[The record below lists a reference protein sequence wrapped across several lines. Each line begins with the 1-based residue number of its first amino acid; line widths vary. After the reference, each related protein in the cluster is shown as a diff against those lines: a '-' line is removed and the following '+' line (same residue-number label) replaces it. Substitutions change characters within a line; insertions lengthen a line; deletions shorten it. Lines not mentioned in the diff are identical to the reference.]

1 MCALRWSVAVTY
13 SCSCNMLKVCVQ
25 VVPHR
30 VRLTHKARPLH
41 PARCLVATMATKPSI
56 QIEVMSD
63 TVCPWCYI
71 GKRRLEKA
79 MKQFSDKADFK
90 VHWLPFQ
97 LNPDAP
103 LEGVNKIQSY
113 NDKFGPA
120 RVAQMVPAMERT
132 FASEG
137 LQYSMGGLTGNTRN
151 SHRLLAWAAAEHG
164 LQKQNALAE
173 YLFSGYFT
181 KEQYINDR
189 DFLLS
194 AVEAVGLPR
203 DAAANIIDNADSV
216 GEKLVQQELGKYSGI
231 TGVPHFVINGRM
243 HLGGAQPPEVIAEV
257 FEEVLQQQA
266 PAGSS

>member
-120 RVAQMVPAMERT
+120 RVAQMVPAMEVT
-132 FASEG
+132 
-137 LQYSMGGLTGNTRN
+137 
-151 SHRLLAWAAAEHG
+151 AA
-164 LQKQNALAE
+164 
-173 YLFSGYFT
+173 
-181 KEQYINDR
+181 
-189 DFLLS
+189 
-194 AVEAVGLPR
+194 
-203 DAAANIIDNADSV
+203 
-216 GEKLVQQELGKYSGI
+216 
-231 TGVPHFVINGRM
+231 
-243 HLGGAQPPEVIAEV
+243 AQPPLIALSGQTEPWRSTACTYMLGYT
-257 FEEVLQQQA
+257 LQHTVQCPRRHSMTQA
-266 PAGSS
+266 VMKVAWQTWPRVRLLEC